1 MVAPIFGGQSGR
13 PGDKLQALAIA
24 CLQSGL
30 AAQLAGNEEGMMK
43 QTVGVLAGVLALWPT
58 LGLANDGFG
67 GLAATG
73 LTFSQTDAVA
83 MEEEDLAIGI
93 DQIRVAYVFRN
104 VTTRDVTGEVIF
116 PLPPISLAAM
126 TEASWNLPED
136 LERDNLLA
144 FTATVDGAPVAVAI
158 DRIAVIEPPWD
169 ENRPLNQQYDTPG
182 RDVTAALARYG
193 IPLSVSA
200 DRVTA
205 LLMALSPEQQA
216 EAAAAGLAQ
225 YYYPADGGN
234 GVPKYVTPLWSVIL
248 RYHWTQTFP
257 AGAVV
262 QIVHE
267 YENRPS
273 GGLFG
278 WQDPPTEDDMLSQV
292 ARYCVDAGTSR
303 AMAMA
308 TGALDPTAVGDP
320 LGGAWSMGMAWNIE
334 YVLRTANSWAG
345 PIGRF
350 RLTLDKGGKGN
361 VISLCADGIR
371 KTGPT
376 TFVMEKTDFT
386 PSRDLEILVVAPL
399 TQD

>member
-1 MVAPIFGGQSGR
+1 
-13 PGDKLQALAIA
+13 
-24 CLQSGL
+24 
-30 AAQLAGNEEGMMK
+30 MK
-43 QTVGVLAGVLALWPT
+43 QIAGVLAGVLALWPT

-73 LTFSQTDAVA
+73 LTFSQTNAVA

-93 DQIRVAYVFRN
+93 DHIRVAYVFRN
-104 VTTRDVTGEVIF
+104 TTSRDVTGEVIF

-126 TEASWNLPED
+126 TESSWNLPED
-136 LERDNLLA
+136 MERDNLLA
-144 FTATVDGAPVAVAI
+144 FTALVDGAPVAVAI

-182 RDVTAALARYG
+182 RDVTAALARFG

-200 DRVTA
+200 DRVSA
-205 LLMALSPEQQA
+205 LLMALNPDQQA
-216 EAAAAGLAQ
+216 AVAAAGLVE
-225 YYYPADGGN
+225 YYYSAAGGN
-234 GVPKYVTPLWSVIL
+234 GVPEYVTPLWSVIL

-262 QIVHE
+262 QIVHD

-278 WQDPPTEDDMLSQV
+278 WQDPPVADYMQSEV

-303 AMAMA
+303 AMAK
-308 TGALDPTAVGDP
+308 ALAQTDESGQSYA
-320 LGGAWSMGMAWNIE
+320 MGTAWNIE

-350 RLTLDKGGKGN
+350 RLTLDKGDPGN

-399 TQD
+399 SPD

>member
-1 MVAPIFGGQSGR
+1 MKPI
-13 PGDKLQALAIA
+13 A
-24 CLQSGL
+24 
-30 AAQLAGNEEGMMK
+30 
-43 QTVGVLAGVLALWPT
+43 GVLAGMLALWPT

-83 MEEEDLAIGI
+83 MEAEDLSIGI
-93 DQIRVAYVFRN
+93 DHIRVAYVFRN
-104 VTTRDVTGEVIF
+104 TTTRDVTGEVIF

-126 TEASWNLPED
+126 TESSWNLPDD

-169 ENRPLNQQYDTPG
+169 ENRPLNQQYDSPG
-182 RDVTAALARYG
+182 RDVTAELARFG
-193 IPLSVSA
+193 IPLSVSS
-200 DRVTA
+200 DRVQA
-205 LLMALSPEQQA
+205 LLMALPPDQQA
-216 EAAAAGLAQ
+216 ATAAAGLAE
-225 YYYPADGGN
+225 YFYPAEGGT
-234 GVPKYVTPLWSVIL
+234 GAPDYVSPLWSVIL

-257 AGAVV
+257 AGAMV
-262 QIVHE
+262 QIVHD

-278 WQDPPTEDDMLSQV
+278 WQDPPQDDYIRLV
-292 ARYCVDAGTSR
+292 EARYCVDAGTSR
-303 AMAMA
+303 AMAK
-308 TGALDPTAVGDP
+308 ALAQTDESGQSYA
-320 LGGAWSMGMAWNIE
+320 MGMAWNIA

-350 RLTLDKGGKGN
+350 RLTLDKGDKGN

-371 KTGPT
+371 KIGPT
-376 TFVMEKTDFT
+376 TFLMEKTDFA

-399 TQD
+399 PRD

>member
-1 MVAPIFGGQSGR
+1 MKPT
-13 PGDKLQALAIA
+13 
-24 CLQSGL
+24 
-30 AAQLAGNEEGMMK
+30 AGA
-43 QTVGVLAGVLALWPT
+43 LAGVLALWPT
-58 LGLANDGFG
+58 LGSANDGFG

-73 LTFSQTDAVA
+73 LTFSQTDAVT
-83 MEEEDLAIGI
+83 MEAEDLAISI
-93 DQIRVAYVFRN
+93 DHIRVAYVFRN

-126 TEASWNLPED
+126 TESSWNLPED

-144 FTATVDGAPVAVAI
+144 FTATVDGVPVPVQI
-158 DRIAVIEPPWD
+158 DRIAVIEPLWD
-169 ENRPLNQQYDTPG
+169 DNRSLRDQYDTPG
-182 RDVTAALARYG
+182 RDVTAELARFG
-193 IPLSVSA
+193 IPLSVSS

-205 LLMALSPEQQA
+205 LLMALTPDQQTA
-216 EAAAAGLAQ
+216 AAAAGLAE
-225 YYYPADGGN
+225 YFYPAEDGN
-234 GVPKYVTPLWSVIL
+234 GAPDYVSPLWSVIL

-257 AGAVV
+257 ARAVV
-262 QIVHE
+262 KIVHA

-278 WQDPPTEDDMLSQV
+278 WEDPPVADYMQEDV
-292 ARYCVDAGTSR
+292 ARYCIDAGTSR
-303 AMAMA
+303 AMAR
-308 TGALDPTAVGDP
+308 ALAQTDESGQSYA
-320 LGGAWSMGMAWNIE
+320 MGMAWNIE

-345 PIGRF
+345 PVGRF
-350 RLTLDKGGKGN
+350 RLTLDKGDKGN

-399 TQD
+399 PRE